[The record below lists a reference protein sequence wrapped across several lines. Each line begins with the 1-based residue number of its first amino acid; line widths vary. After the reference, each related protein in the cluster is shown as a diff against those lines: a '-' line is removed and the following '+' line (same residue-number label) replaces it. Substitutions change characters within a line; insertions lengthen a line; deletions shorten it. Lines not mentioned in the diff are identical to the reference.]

1 MSSSFANALSN
12 KCTDGSTAACS
23 PTENFYVRSLAA
35 GGPTAGPG
43 SQVIYAGMSSG
54 QSAGN
59 PVGGNV
65 FVTTNAIGGPTTWM
79 DRTGT
84 INPKHYP
91 VSSIAI
97 DPSDPTGN
105 TAYLTIMGFSGGPTG
120 HVFKTTNAGVSWT
133 DITNGLPDAPANSI
147 IIDPRGSSAIYVGT
161 DVGVFISEDGGD
173 SWNPFGQGLPNVDV
187 TALHRYSYA
196 CITQLRTSH
205 SVLRYVLTS

>member
-65 FVTTNAIGGPTTWM
+65 FVTTNAIGGPTPCIEPT
-79 DRTGT
+79 TT
-84 INPKHYP
+84 HKPQHHP
-91 VSSIAI
+91 VSNNSIY
-97 DPSDPTGN
+97 PSHTPR
-105 TAYLTIMGFSGGPTG
+105 
-120 HVFKTTNAGVSWT
+120 KTTS
-133 DITNGLPDAPANSI
+133 L
-147 IIDPRGSSAIYVGT
+147 
-161 DVGVFISEDGGD
+161 
-173 SWNPFGQGLPNVDV
+173 
-187 TALHRYSYA
+187 
-196 CITQLRTSH
+196 
-205 SVLRYVLTS
+205 